1 MRVRHDAHLEVGA
14 TIDRNVWH
22 GVARAIGK
30 ICSAD
35 FQSASIAMRVGYDA
49 HLEVGATKMDTA
61 Y

>member
-1 MRVRHDAHLEVGA
+1 MRMGYDAHLEVGA
-14 TIDRNVWH
+14 TIDRNVWY
-22 GVARAIGK
+22 GVARAIGR

-35 FQSASIAMRVGYDA
+35 FQSASVAMRVKHDA